1 MLNDMKKN
9 NIKHLGVVDSI
20 EGECI
25 KVRIVQT
32 ASCSSCKIAGHC
44 NASEN
49 KEKIVDIYDKNLR
62 NVRKGDKV
70 IVIASQKTGFLAVF
84 LSSVIPLIIL
94 VSVLA
99 LAFFITYDEAFAAV
113 VSLLSLIPYYFI
125 IYLLR
130 EKIRVQLSFHID
142 YPV

>member
-1 MLNDMKKN
+1 MKN

-25 KVRIVQT
+25 KVRIVQ
-32 ASCSSCKIAGHC
+32 ASACSSCKIAGHC
-44 NASEN
+44 NASES
-49 KEKIVDIYDKNLR
+49 KEKIVDIYDKKLW
-62 NVRKGDKV
+62 NVKKGDKV
-70 IVIASQKTGFLAVF
+70 IVIASQRTGFLAVF
-84 LSSVIPLIIL
+84 LSSVVPLIIL

-99 LAFFITYDEAFAAV
+99 LAFFLTGNEALAAL

-130 EKIRVQLSFHID
+130 EKIRMRLSFYID
-142 YPV
+142 YSSLSVD

>member
-1 MLNDMKKN
+1 MNS

-32 ASCSSCKIAGHC
+32 SACSSCKIAGHC

-62 NVRKGDKV
+62 NVRKGDKL

-99 LAFFITYDEAFAAV
+99 SAFFITCDEAFAAV

-142 YPV
+142 YSSLSVD

>member
-1 MLNDMKKN
+1 MKN

-25 KVRIVQT
+25 KVRIVQ
-32 ASCSSCKIAGHC
+32 ASACSSCKIAGHC
-44 NASEN
+44 NASES
-49 KEKIVDIYDKNLR
+49 KEKIVDIYDKKLW
-62 NVRKGDKV
+62 NVKKGDKV
-70 IVIASQKTGFLAVF
+70 IVMASQRTGFLAVF
-84 LSSVIPLIIL
+84 LSSVVPLIIL

-99 LAFFITYDEAFAAV
+99 LAFFLTGNEAFAAL

-130 EKIRVQLSFHID
+130 EKIRMRLSFYID
-142 YPV
+142 YSSLSVD